1 MHPNN
6 IMGEEDLNP
15 LGLHRFPPGRR
26 MPSMMAPSV
35 MLDAGGRVELAL
47 GSAGS
52 NRIRSALLQV
62 IVGVVDHGLQVADAV
77 QAPRLHFEDGVVF
90 AEPGIDV
97 DALRAGGPDVS
108 PFREPNLFFGGVAA
122 VRRDPDSG
130 PGAERATRGA
140 AARRS
145 RVRRPARRRPRARRA
160 CRRLR
165 RRGARPA
172 ADRAHG
178 ARSPAPAHAAHHGRR
193 RVSCNG
199 GPLVAITSRPAHRR
213 PARPCASCRGEEEDE
228 VGPADR
234 DPAPARRAPNRA
246 ASILAY
252 EATVRDPPEG
262 TGAWADT
269 SPRQPPSCR
278 AWRCLT
284 RQIAQGACGLER

>member
-35 MLDAGGRVELAL
+35 MLDAGGRIELAL

-97 DALRAGGPDVS
+97 DALRAAGRTVS

-122 VRRDPDSG
+122 VRRDPGSG
-130 PGAERATRGA
+130 ALGGAGDPRRGGA
-140 AARRS
+140 A
-145 RVRRPARRRPRARRA
+145 V
-160 CRRLR
+160 
-165 RRGARPA
+165 A
-172 ADRAHG
+172 A
-178 ARSPAPAHAAHHGRR
+178 
-193 RVSCNG
+193 
-199 GPLVAITSRPAHRR
+199 
-213 PARPCASCRGEEEDE
+213 
-228 VGPADR
+228 
-234 DPAPARRAPNRA
+234 
-246 ASILAY
+246 
-252 EATVRDPPEG
+252 
-262 TGAWADT
+262 
-269 SPRQPPSCR
+269 
-278 AWRCLT
+278 
-284 RQIAQGACGLER
+284 